1 MPTQRKPGLTNQT
14 RENAD
19 GEIIHDKTVSTRQIA
34 GTILLPGKWERLPQA
49 LHAIQ
54 ERCSQPE
61 ALTTRLEAVPAHVNA
76 CHGHRRSIQS
86 VFRPTEVPRPE
97 SNFN

>member
-1 MPTQRKPGLTNQT
+1 MPTQRSQGWTDQT

-34 GTILLPGKWERLPQA
+34 GTIPLPRKWERLPQA
-49 LHAIQ
+49 LHTTQ

-61 ALTTRLEAVPAHVNA
+61 AVATRLEAVPVHVNA
-76 CHGHRRSIQS
+76 CHGHRRSYIL
-86 VFRPTEVPRPE
+86 
-97 SNFN
+97 